1 MGRTAQASDPFLV
14 LPGKAACLAVAAA
27 ATVFY
32 VHGASLG
39 HAQRY
44 VTHAQN
50 SIADLIAGPQ
60 FGDAAFSL
68 ERYHQLA
75 GTYDG
80 AGFEG
85 RRVTVLWATDRTYCV
100 EGVSQSGAVEYLL
113 GPQGH
118 VASGRCP
125 YNAF

>member
-1 MGRTAQASDPFLV
+1 V

-27 ATVFY
+27 ATALY
-32 VHGASLG
+32 VQGASLG

-44 VTHAQN
+44 VTHAQT

-60 FGDAAFSL
+60 FAEAAFSL
-68 ERYHQLA
+68 ERYHQLS
-75 GTYDG
+75 GTYDD

-85 RRVTVLWATDRTYCV
+85 RRVAVLWATDKTYCV

-113 GPQGH
+113 GPHGH
-118 VASGRCP
+118 VAPGRCP